1 MDTNQPIEVSD
12 DDDEGASITIEA
24 SVMEGVS
31 ARVPS
36 LRSGM
41 DDEST
46 PTSPRYVPISNMRV

>member
-12 DDDEGASITIEA
+12 DDDVSASSTIEA
-24 SVMEGVS
+24 SVVEGVS

-46 PTSPRYVPISNMRV
+46 PASPRYVPISDTRV